1 MESTDVQIGTY
12 HTRTDFGLTLYDL
25 ELGMPEV
32 KTSYKDLP
40 LTNGSIDLSEVV
52 TGRPCYGT
60 RTLRLYFAQED
71 RSPEAWILLC
81 TQLSSALHGRRM
93 PITFGF
99 DPNYYYMGRIACE
112 TDKKSFEVSLYTIT
126 ATCDPFKY
134 AHAVSDTD
142 ISGGSTETIVNAG
155 DNTVCP
161 TLTASAGGMTVSFNS
176 EAVFSIPT
184 ADSPTRIPELLLLPG
199 TNTVIV
205 TGNGTLHL
213 QWREEK
219 L

>member
-25 ELGMPEV
+25 ELGMPEI

-40 LTNGSIDLSEVV
+40 LANGSIDLSEAV
-52 TGRPCYGT
+52 TGQPCYGT

-71 RSPEAWILLC
+71 RSPETWLLLC
-81 TQLSSALHGRRM
+81 TQLTSALHGRRM

-99 DPNYYYMGRIACE
+99 DSDHYYMGRVACE

-126 ATCDPFKY
+126 ATCNPFKY
-134 AHAVSDTD
+134 AHTVSGADFL
-142 ISGGSTETIVNAG
+142 GGSTETIVNAG

-161 TLTASAGGMTVSFNS
+161 TLTASAGGMSVSFNG
-176 EAVFSIPT
+176 EAAFSIPT
-184 ADSPTRIPELLLLPG
+184 AGSPTRIPELLLLPG
-199 TNTVIV
+199 ANTVTV
-205 TGNGTLHL
+205 TGSGTLNL

>member
-32 KTSYKDLP
+32 KTSCKDLP
-40 LTNGSIDLSEVV
+40 LANGSIDLSEAV

-71 RSPEAWILLC
+71 RSPETWLLLC
-81 TQLSSALHGRRM
+81 TQLASALHGRRM

-99 DPNYYYMGRIACE
+99 DPNYYYMGRLACE

-126 ATCDPFKY
+126 AACEPYKY
-134 AHAVSDTD
+134 AHAVSGTD

-161 TLTASAGGMTVSFNS
+161 ALTASAGGMTVSFNG
-176 EAVFSIPT
+176 EAAFSIPT
-184 ADSPTRIPELLLLPG
+184 AGSPTRIPELLLLPG
-199 TNTVIV
+199 TNTVTV
-205 TGNGTLHL
+205 TGSGTLHL